1 MTLDSSN
8 PLPLYKQL
16 KNVILSN
23 IEQGIYKKGEK
34 IPTEQELSAMYHV
47 SRMTVRTAL
56 EELTK
61 ENLLVRKQRK
71 GTFVNAEK
79 YQRQISRSTSFTEM
93 CREIGCIPGA
103 KVIKSVLEP
112 ANAEDVE
119 ELGVEDGERILHIER
134 IRYADAVPISI
145 EDSRFPEKYFGLL
158 EEDLNNTSLYEI
170 LKEKYG
176 ASLGKSPT
184 IIELI
189 FASYEMARYL
199 GIPDEYP
206 LLCISSV
213 TVNVGGEKI
222 CRSRQYIVGDKFKFI
237 I

>member
-1 MTLDSSN
+1 MLDPSN

-16 KNVILSN
+16 KNVILSD
-23 IEQGIYKKGEK
+23 IEQGTYKKGEK

-71 GTFVNAEK
+71 GTFVNSEK
-79 YQRQISRSTSFTEM
+79 YQRQIARSCSFTEM

-112 ANAEDVE
+112 ADAEDVE
-119 ELGVEDGERILHIER
+119 ELGVREGDRILHIER
-134 IRYADAVPISI
+134 IRYADSVPISI
-145 EDSRFPEKYFGLL
+145 EDSRFPEKFFGLL
-158 EEDLNNTSLYEI
+158 ESDLNNNSLYDI
-170 LKEKYG
+170 LKEKYEV
-176 ASLGKSPT
+176 ALGKSPT
-184 IIELI
+184 AIELI
-189 FASYEMARYL
+189 FASYEMSHYL
-199 GIPDEYP
+199 CIPDEYP
-206 LLCISSV
+206 LLCISGV
-213 TVNVGGEKI
+213 TVSVSGEKI
-222 CRSRQYIVGDKFKFI
+222 CRSRQFIVGDKFKFI